1 VQFECKVEGN
11 PRPQIAW
18 FRETAIIKPS
28 QDFQMFYDDDNVA
41 TLIIR
46 EVFPEDAGQFT
57 VVAKNAAG
65 FTSSTTELI
74 VESPLSDHGSDATA
88 LSRRSMSRESSLAD
102 ILEGI
107 PKLKPKKHPK
117 PAYSVQDEEEEQFLI
132 GIRHP
137 KRDSVTYDEDS
148 LTFKKKRKVV
158 QQLFNEG
165 KSAYVASNGKFCIH
179 QKMLYFY
186 INKYQLIWYQS
197 GKVKI
202 PNLNVG
208 C

>member
-1 VQFECKVEGN
+1 MSGKVKLKKPIKKTFSEAADEAK
-11 PRPQIAW
+11 IK
-18 FRETAIIKPS
+18 II
-28 QDFQMFYDDDNVA
+28 QDFDDGEEP
-41 TLIIR
+41 IIEEIR
-46 EVFPEDAGQFT
+46 DDEDTIDEVEEPEEYF
-57 VVAKNAAG
+57 VE
-65 FTSSTTELI
+65 ELPPDE
-74 VESPLSDHGSDATA
+74 VDF
-88 LSRRSMSRESSLAD
+88 
-102 ILEGI
+102 
-107 PKLKPKKHPK
+107 KLKPKKHPK

-186 INKYQLIWYQS
+186 INKYQLI
-197 GKVKI
+197 
-202 PNLNVG
+202 
-208 C
+208 